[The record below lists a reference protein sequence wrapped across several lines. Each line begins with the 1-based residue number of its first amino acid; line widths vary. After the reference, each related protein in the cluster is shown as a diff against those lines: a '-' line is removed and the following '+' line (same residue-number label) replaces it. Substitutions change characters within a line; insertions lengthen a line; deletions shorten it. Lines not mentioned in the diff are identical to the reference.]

1 MNGDIARWLRILG
14 YDCLYLKGTRN
25 LDKKIVNE
33 AKRRGRIVLTAD
45 RGLFRKCVSEGVK
58 AIYTLGESREDRL
71 AYLIQ
76 RLGLDTS
83 LERRPI
89 RCSLCNDRLRRIG
102 SKEISGTLPPKLVE
116 RYNEFWI
123 CLKCDKVYWQGS
135 HWVGIKRI
143 IELARFRAEEEKN

>member
-14 YDCLYLKGTRN
+14 YDCLYLKGTKN
-25 LDKKIVNE
+25 LDKKIVKE

-58 AIYTLGESREDRL
+58 AFYTLGESREDRL

-83 LERRPI
+83 LESRPI
-89 RCSLCNDRLRRIG
+89 RCSLCNHRLRSIG
-102 SKEISGTLPPKLVE
+102 NKEISGTLPPKLVE

-123 CLKCDKVYWQGS
+123 CSKCGKVYWQGS
-135 HWVGIKRI
+135 HWVGIKRT
-143 IELARFRAEEEKN
+143 IELAKFRAEEEKN